1 MLIPQYKD
9 MVLEVLAITFVVGAA
24 TIGSVAGSP
33 SGGRVKPGPAD
44 LAPRALRSATESGRG
59 LGPTGP
65 TKGAPG
71 STPDEQPPEDRS
83 EMFAVIAYSVDS
95 SPTES
100 PESELESPTIEVV
113 TIEPNGTCKIYT
125 AWCDAEQVLLEI
137 NARKERSH
145 PSAPSPIP

>member
-9 MVLEVLAITFVVGAA
+9 AILEILALTFVVGAA
-24 TIGSVAGSP
+24 TVGSVAGNP

-44 LAPRALRSATESGRG
+44 VAPRTLRSTAEPGRG
-59 LGPTGP
+59 PDEAGLTG
-65 TKGAPG
+65 KAPG
-71 STPDEQPPEDRS
+71 LESDGQPPEDRS
-83 EMFAVIAYSVDS
+83 EMFTIIAYGVDA

-100 PESELESPTIEVV
+100 AGAELESPTIEVV

-125 AWCDAEQVLLEI
+125 AWCDAEQVLLKI
-137 NARKERSH
+137 NAQKERSH